1 MNLDSFQ
8 YILITGQNNL
18 NVDDWVNEKAEPILK
33 EIGIKAG
40 FKVLDFGCGSGIYT
54 TLISY
59 IVGNKGKVYALDYD
73 ANKLKELNSKIKL
86 KNIKNVEIL
95 ETSKQVSFP
104 IEDSHLDV
112 ILIYDVWHLL
122 SDNERKDFLR
132 ESKRTLK
139 KGGFVSF
146 LATHL
151 HDSNVNLE
159 KIHNLMKENELILL
173 EKFNKPMFH
182 WSWIEEVQIFNYYK
196 K

>member
-1 MNLDSFQ
+1 MN
-8 YILITGQNNL
+8 
-18 NVDDWVNEKAEPILK
+18 VEEWVNEKAKTILK

-54 TLISY
+54 MIISN
-59 IVGNKGKVYALDYD
+59 IVGYRGIIYALDYD
-73 ANKLKELNSKIKL
+73 YDKLEELNSKIKI
-86 KNIKNVEIL
+86 NNTKNVEIFK
-95 ETSKQVSFP
+95 TSKQVSFP
-104 IEDSHLDV
+104 IQDNHLDV
-112 ILIYDVWHLL
+112 ILLYDVWHLL
-122 SDNERKDFLR
+122 SGSERNDFLK

-139 KGGFVSF
+139 MGGFVSY

-159 KIHNLMKENELILL
+159 EIHNLMREKEFVLI

-182 WSWIEEVQIFNYYK
+182 WSWIEEYQIFNYYK

>member
-1 MNLDSFQ
+1 M
-8 YILITGQNNL
+8 
-18 NVDDWVNEKAEPILK
+18 NVDEWLNEKAESILK

-54 TLISY
+54 MVISN
-59 IVGNKGKVYALDYD
+59 IVGNRGKVYALDNDDY
-73 ANKLKELNSKIKL
+73 KLEELNSKIKL
-86 KNIKNVEIL
+86 KNIRNVKIF
-95 ETSKQVSFP
+95 ETSKQVFFP
-104 IEDSHLDV
+104 IQDSHLDV

-122 SDNERKDFLR
+122 SDNERIDFLR

-139 KGGFVSF
+139 KGGFVSY

-151 HDSNVNLE
+151 HDSNVNVE

-182 WSWIEEVQIFNYYK
+182 WSWIEEYQIFNYYNLLHQ
-196 K
+196 